1 MLCSRRKR
9 RKKRDKRKSTVLEQN
24 IVQWKK
30 EAEAFEGME
39 VRQLQ
44 ITGKKDAFAEIED
57 AVAEITE
64 SKQLLGK
71 EKETGGTCKKRFI
84 GKHPDSIRQSSRN
97 TKHIVSGFSMRRQVF

>member
-1 MLCSRRKR
+1 M
-9 RKKRDKRKSTVLEQN
+9 
-24 IVQWKK
+24 QWKK

-44 ITGKKDAFAEIED
+44 ITGKKDALAEIED

-71 EKETGGTCKKRFI
+71 EKKQEEHAKRDLS
-84 GKHPDSIRQSSRN
+84 GSIR
-97 TKHIVSGFSMRRQVF
+97 TVSGKAAGIRSIS